1 MPTNKIISVIGLGY
15 IGLPTAVMLASKG
28 CKVNGVDINPLVVDS
43 INNGIAHIDEPGL
56 GIELNKQINSGKMR
70 AYSDPVVSDVYII
83 AVPTPFIGEYKADLS
98 YVDQAINS
106 ITAQLKPGDLI
117 ILESTCPVGTTLR
130 IRDIVIKRRPDLNLA
145 KEGVAS
151 AQVDINFAYCPE
163 RVLPGNIMEELRKN
177 DRIVGGVTN
186 QCSSKAKELYQ
197 IFVQGEIHT
206 TDSKTAEMAKLTENS
221 YRDVNIAFANEIS
234 MICDDLKINT
244 SELIRLANKHPRVKI
259 LEPGVGVGGHCIAI
273 DPWFIV
279 ESAPV
284 RAKIIKLA
292 RQVNIE
298 KTQWVYEKI
307 LNEIRKKNKKNV
319 MIGLM
324 GLTFKP
330 NVSDLRESPALSIA
344 CKISN
349 IENIKIVISEPN
361 IDRLPIELSKKNVC
375 LDNTDAYYSD
385 LDLIIILVNHKEYGP
400 LLNQSNSKKIIDYC
414 GLIH

>member
-1 MPTNKIISVIGLGY
+1 MTTNKIISVIGLGY

-56 GIELNKQINSGKMR
+56 GIELNKQINSGKIR
-70 AYSDPVVSDVYII
+70 AYSNPVESDVYII
-83 AVPTPFIGEYKADLS
+83 AVPTPFISGYKADLS

-106 ITAQLKPGDLI
+106 IAAKLKPGDLI
-117 ILESTCPVGTTLR
+117 ILESTSPVGTTLR
-130 IRDIVIKRRPDLNLA
+130 IRDIVIKARPDLNLA

-151 AQVDINFAYCPE
+151 VQVDVNIAYCPE
-163 RVLPGNIMEELRKN
+163 RVLPGNIMEELILN
-177 DRIVGGVTN
+177 DRIVGGVTS
-186 QCSSKAKELYQ
+186 QCSRKARDLYQ

-221 YRDVNIAFANEIS
+221 YRDVNIAFANEVS

-279 ESAPV
+279 ETAPD

-292 RQVNIE
+292 RQVNME
-298 KTQWVYEKI
+298 KTQWVYKKI
-307 LNEIRKKNKKNV
+307 LNEINKINKKNV
-319 MIGLM
+319 LIGLM
-324 GLTFKP
+324 GLSFKP

-344 CKISN
+344 CKISD
-349 IENIKIVISEPN
+349 IENIKIIIREPN
-361 IDRLPIELSKKNVC
+361 INKLPMELCKKNIC
-375 LDNTDAYYSD
+375 LNNSADAFDNVDIVIALVKHQEFYPMIKGYKTKNI
-385 LDLIIILVNHKEYGP
+385 LDF
-400 LLNQSNSKKIIDYC
+400 C
-414 GLIH
+414 GLLM